1 MIHRNIIIQK
11 LDILGEFNAIND
23 GQLYI
28 LRGHRL
34 YFRKKCILSLTIDFV
49 LANSV
54 DSDQMRIWVCTVC
67 QNTDLEANSRK
78 RDINICEIFGCFINT
93 SFAQTN

>member
-1 MIHRNIIIQK
+1 MIHSNIIIQK
-11 LDILGEFNAIND
+11 LDILAEFNAIND

-28 LRGHRL
+28 LRGHKL
-34 YFRKKCILSLTIDFV
+34 YFRKESILSLTIDFV

-67 QNTDLEANSRK
+67 QNTDLGANSR
-78 RDINICEIFGCFINT
+78 
-93 SFAQTN
+93 

>member
-11 LDILGEFNAIND
+11 LDILAEFTAIND

-28 LRGHRL
+28 LRANRL
-34 YFRKKCILSLTIDFV
+34 YFRKKMHSFLSLTIDFV

-67 QNTDLEANSRK
+67 QNTDLGANSR
-78 RDINICEIFGCFINT
+78 
-93 SFAQTN
+93 

>member
-1 MIHRNIIIQK
+1 MIHSNIIIQN
-11 LDILGEFNAIND
+11 LYILAECNAIND

-28 LRGHRL
+28 LRGHKL

-67 QNTDLEANSRK
+67 QNTDLGANSR
-78 RDINICEIFGCFINT
+78 
-93 SFAQTN
+93 

>member
-1 MIHRNIIIQK
+1 MIHSNISIQK
-11 LDILGEFNAIND
+11 LDILAEFNAIND

-28 LRGHRL
+28 LRGHKL

-49 LANSV
+49 LAKSV

-67 QNTDLEANSRK
+67 QNTDLGVNSR
-78 RDINICEIFGCFINT
+78 
-93 SFAQTN
+93 

>member
-1 MIHRNIIIQK
+1 MIHSNIIIQN
-11 LDILGEFNAIND
+11 LDILAECSAIND

-28 LRGHRL
+28 LRGHKL

-49 LANSV
+49 LAKSV

-67 QNTDLEANSRK
+67 QNTDLGANSR
-78 RDINICEIFGCFINT
+78 
-93 SFAQTN
+93 

>member
-1 MIHRNIIIQK
+1 MKYHISGLFSNIMIHSNIIIQK
-11 LDILGEFNAIND
+11 LDILAVFNVIND

-28 LRGHRL
+28 LRGHKL
-34 YFRKKCILSLTIDFV
+34 YFRKKYILLLTIDFV

-67 QNTDLEANSRK
+67 QNTDLGANSR
-78 RDINICEIFGCFINT
+78 
-93 SFAQTN
+93 

>member
-1 MIHRNIIIQK
+1 MIHININIQK
-11 LDILGEFNAIND
+11 LGILAEFNAIND

-28 LRGHRL
+28 LRGHTL
-34 YFRKKCILSLTIDFV
+34 YFREKKCILSLTIDFV

-67 QNTDLEANSRK
+67 QNTDLEANSR
-78 RDINICEIFGCFINT
+78 
-93 SFAQTN
+93 

>member
-1 MIHRNIIIQK
+1 MIHSNIIIQK
-11 LDILGEFNAIND
+11 LDILAELNAIND

-28 LRGHRL
+28 LGGHKL
-34 YFRKKCILSLTIDFV
+34 YFRKKCILSLSIDFV

-67 QNTDLEANSRK
+67 QNTDLGANSR
-78 RDINICEIFGCFINT
+78 
-93 SFAQTN
+93 

>member
-1 MIHRNIIIQK
+1 MIHSNIIIQK
-11 LDILGEFNAIND
+11 LDILAEFNAIND

-28 LRGHRL
+28 LRGHKL
-34 YFRKKCILSLTIDFV
+34 YIRKKCILSLTIDFV

-67 QNTDLEANSRK
+67 QNTDLGANSR
-78 RDINICEIFGCFINT
+78 
-93 SFAQTN
+93 